1 MFGFF
6 NKSIFIYL
14 LILAIFVLV
23 CSYFWRKVWNMEI
36 NSKIMERKISNLKK
50 ENSELQYMLSNMSE
64 KEESFIQDADNIMN
78 TIFAVDVTDTHAP
91 QVCNGDKCSIE
102 EISEKS
108 EENTEV
114 KEDIVADIT
123 KEIEHESVISEQI
136 PGEYT
141 RKKLSKM
148 NLDKI
153 KEICNSLNL
162 PVEGTKNILIERILS
177 Q

>member
-50 ENSELQYMLSNMSE
+50 ENSELQYVLSNMPE

-78 TIFAVDVTDTHAP
+78 TIFAVDVTDT

-108 EENTEV
+108 EENEEV
-114 KEDIVADIT
+114 KEDIVSEIT

-136 PGEYT
+136 SGEYT

-153 KEICNSLNL
+153 KEICTSLNL
-162 PVEGTKNILIERILS
+162 PLEGTKNILIERILS

>member
-50 ENSELQYMLSNMSE
+50 ENSELQYVLSNMSG
-64 KEESFIQDADNIMN
+64 KEESFMENADNIMN
-78 TIFAVDVTDTHAP
+78 TIFAVDIIDNKEKEC
-91 QVCNGDKCSIE
+91 QGDKCSIE
-102 EISEKS
+102 EIPEKL
-108 EENTEV
+108 EENIE
-114 KEDIVADIT
+114 IT
-123 KEIEHESVISEQI
+123 KEIEQESVISEQI
-136 PGEYT
+136 SGEYT

-148 NLDKI
+148 NLDKL
-153 KEICNSLNL
+153 KEICTSLNL
-162 PVEGTKNILIERILS
+162 PLEGTKNILIERILS

>member
-36 NSKIMERKISNLKK
+36 NSKIMVRKISNLKK
-50 ENSELQYMLSNMSE
+50 ENSELQYVLSNMSG
-64 KEESFIQDADNIMN
+64 KEESFMENADNIMN
-78 TIFAVDVTDTHAP
+78 TIFAVDIIDNKEKEC
-91 QVCNGDKCSIE
+91 QGDKCSIE
-102 EISEKS
+102 EIPEKL
-108 EENTEV
+108 EENIEV
-114 KEDIVADIT
+114 KEDIVVDIT
-123 KEIEHESVISEQI
+123 KEIEQESVISEQI
-136 PGEYT
+136 SGEYT

-148 NLDKI
+148 NLDKL
-153 KEICNSLNL
+153 KEICTSLNL
-162 PVEGTKNILIERILS
+162 PLEGTKNILIERILS